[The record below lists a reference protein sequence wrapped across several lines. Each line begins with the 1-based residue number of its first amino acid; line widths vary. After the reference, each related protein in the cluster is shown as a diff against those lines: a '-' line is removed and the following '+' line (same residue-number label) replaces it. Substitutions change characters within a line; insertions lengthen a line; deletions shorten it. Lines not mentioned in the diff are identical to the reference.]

1 MSGDAYRFMARMFD
15 PATAFVLDPIRR
27 LTRDVLLGLDARR
40 VLDVCCGTGRQTLVL
55 RRAGIDALGV
65 DASSAMLAVARK
77 AAPSSGDAPFGR
89 MDARRLAFADAT
101 FDAAVITFALHENE
115 EPDRLA
121 MGREMARVVRPGGHL
136 LMADYA
142 LPPGPSAMGW
152 LITLAE
158 RLAGTEHYR
167 NYRDFMLKTGV
178 AGVAHR
184 LGRTVLTAYPCLGG
198 RAALLVLAPT
208 SRRVR

>member
-1 MSGDAYRFMARMFD
+1 LSVDAYRFMARMYD
-15 PATAFVLDPIRR
+15 PATAFALDPIRR
-27 LTRDVLLGLDARR
+27 LTRDVLLGLGARR

-65 DASSAMLAVARK
+65 DASPAMLAVARK
-77 AAPSSGDAPFGR
+77 TAPPSGGAPFGR
-89 MDARRLAFADAT
+89 MDARRLAFADAS

-115 EPDRLA
+115 EPNRLA

-136 LMADYA
+136 LLVDYA
-142 LPPGPSAMGW
+142 SPSGPSAMGW
-152 LITLAE
+152 LVTLAE

-178 AGVAHR
+178 AGFSRR
-184 LGRTVLTAYPCLGG
+184 LGRETLATHPCLGG
-198 RAALLVLAPT
+198 RAALLVLSLAPAP
-208 SRRVR
+208 